1 MENMNNKM
9 NNSLTLLSNRLDM
22 QKKLTVFLGCLVE
35 ALALVSVCMT
45 GLCKK
50 KLKMDKNA
58 LKLALT
64 IALSLSVADLYSPA
78 MGRAL
83 RQGAGFGV
91 GAMLVGFP

>member
-1 MENMNNKM
+1 MLAESM
-9 NNSLTLLSNRLDM
+9 SLTRADLQD
-22 QKKLTVFLGCLVE
+22 KAKVFLGCLVE
-35 ALALVSVCMT
+35 ALALVAVCMS

-50 KLKMDKNA
+50 KLKPDKEA
-58 LKLALT
+58 LALALT
-64 IALSLSVADLYSPA
+64 MAAVLCVADLYAPA